1 MEIFF
6 VESSVGLL
14 LTCQMKM
21 KVSADLQIH
30 AVYVCLWVDGCIHT
44 VYCGTFLTCAVKCIC
59 SNMCHAY
66 CTKNAAT
73 YCHFRRNFWPK
84 ILQPTKTSVLFYC
97 LLCTYNFKGPSMK
110 QVIMQV
116 FLFYPTAK
124 ALYRWINLLMCPS
137 PQNESSIKQFYYIF
151 ANTSSVS
158 VIHIKKLHLIIKHT
172 ICTGH
177 LRETG

>member
-1 MEIFF
+1 MFL
-6 VESSVGLL
+6 VGLL
-14 LTCQMKM
+14 LTCHMECGPCGSPGM
-21 KVSADLQIH
+21 LG
-30 AVYVCLWVDGCIHT
+30 VCLWLGYTQGCWHIP
-44 VYCGTFLTCAVKCIC
+44 YLC
-59 SNMCHAY
+59 SKMHLFQYVPAQSTN
-66 CTKNAAT
+66 NAAAT
-73 YCHFRRNFWPK
+73 CRGRGDLWPK
-84 ILQPTKTSVLFYC
+84 VLQPAKTRGYFTACSAHRVLRA
-97 LLCTYNFKGPSMK
+97 LLQTIVEG
-110 QVIMQV
+110 V
-116 FLFYPTAK
+116 LLYPTAK